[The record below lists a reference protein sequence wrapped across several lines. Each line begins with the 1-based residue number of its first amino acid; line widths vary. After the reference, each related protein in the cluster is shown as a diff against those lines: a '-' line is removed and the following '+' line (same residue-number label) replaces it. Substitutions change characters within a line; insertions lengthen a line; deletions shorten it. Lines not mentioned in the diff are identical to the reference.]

1 MDKKN
6 NQNQEQDFTMIQNV
20 KGVRLT
26 DTTRKLMKC
35 HAMLMDI
42 ASFLGGF
49 EMKESKVY
57 TLEGETEKAQNA
69 VWDAEKEVSDLMKA
83 YSVCVICETKYKFI

>member
-1 MDKKN
+1 MKN
-6 NQNQEQDFTMIQNV
+6 QAKNQEQDFTMIQNV
-20 KGVRLT
+20 EQVKINE
-26 DTTRKLMKC
+26 TTRKLMKC

-42 ASFLGGF
+42 TRFLGGF

-69 VWDAEKEVSDLMKA
+69 VWDAEKEVSELMKA
-83 YSVCVICETKYKFI
+83 YSVGVMCETDYKFI